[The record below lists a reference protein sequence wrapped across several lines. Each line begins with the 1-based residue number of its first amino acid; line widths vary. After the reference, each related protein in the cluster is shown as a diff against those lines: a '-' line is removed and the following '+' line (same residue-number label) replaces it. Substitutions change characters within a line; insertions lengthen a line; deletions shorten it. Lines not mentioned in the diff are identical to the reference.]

1 MMQVLLG
8 GSDVAGWGAF
18 LKVGILSLA
27 LKKACAVF
35 LLALAST
42 IRIQWA
48 SMSILENTQAS

>member
-1 MMQVLLG
+1 MVLVMQVLLG
-8 GSDVAGWGAF
+8 RSDVAGWGAF

-42 IRIQWA
+42 IR
-48 SMSILENTQAS
+48 